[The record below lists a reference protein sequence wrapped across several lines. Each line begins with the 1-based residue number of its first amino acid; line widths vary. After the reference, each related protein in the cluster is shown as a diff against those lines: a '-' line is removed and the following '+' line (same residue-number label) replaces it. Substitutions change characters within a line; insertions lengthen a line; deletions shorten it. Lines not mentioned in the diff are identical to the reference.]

1 MAISTVLL
9 AYKEAENLKVLL
21 PQIKKQLD
29 SIGQKYEIIVIDTEH
44 KLDETEEVCKEFGA
58 ERVC

>member
-21 PQIKKQLD
+21 PKIKQQLD
-29 SIGQKYEIIVIDTEH
+29 KIGEEYEIIIVDTM
-44 KLDETEEVCKEFGA
+44 KPLDYTPAVCKKF
-58 ERVC
+58 